1 MVRRLVRMSCSN
13 RVRGGAWSTVSR
25 YGGWTGHRDGQ
36 DGTSGQWHP
45 EGRQGTRQRHR
56 PVVDVI
62 KRLREV
68 EIGTRIN
75 EDHGMKRFCAGR
87 SDIAEC
93 EVRLARRP
101 DTADERFLSAVQHLA
116 SVLRARGRSEDVLLA
131 LSELLEKDYLSPE
144 REQPRR

>member
-1 MVRRLVRMSCSN
+1 MR
-13 RVRGGAWSTVSR
+13 AF
-25 YGGWTGHRDGQ
+25 
-36 DGTSGQWHP
+36 
-45 EGRQGTRQRHR
+45 RQGR
-56 PVVDVI
+56 PGLGVAPNAPAGRDETPSGRAAMGG
-62 KRLREV
+62 KRLSAV
-68 EIGTRIN
+68 
-75 EDHGMKRFCAGR
+75 R